1 VIIPARCPTRL
12 KANSAVAVVSSPVTA
27 AVLIALFGT
36 PPAASAAEPSN
47 ARAGSLEEIT
57 VTASRRSQTTEE
69 VPYAI
74 SVVSPETIAMN
85 SVTDLNTLMRQIG
98 VSGAAGARTSSVSF
112 PIIRGLNASPS
123 AASFRTFEQQPVGV
137 YFDNSPIE
145 GYFQLQDIQRIE
157 VLRGPQGTLYGAG
170 ALGGALR
177 VIPNA
182 PELGK
187 FSGTFDGRLGQV
199 EHASDPSYTGSAVIN
214 VPLGDTFAFRV
225 AGNYEKQP
233 GFIDVAGLMRRE
245 GTDGAPLLADPSDP
259 VNSPGVYYS
268 KKDWNDQQ
276 TFTGRASALW
286 QPTDAFTAQIAFTH
300 GKADGHGNPSNNS
313 LFPGGP
319 NVIDPRITLPPGGDY
334 QQFASTEQ
342 NYTRTTQLTSLDL
355 SYDVGFATVSSTTS
369 YLDTEGEFR
378 TDTNYLLMQ
387 PLLVAFVPYYAGL
400 PINPRWINTNHTD
413 DNAHAFSQ
421 EIRLVSN
428 TGPEKKWDYVLGAF
442 YQKQMRAGV
451 FANFSPGT
459 PERAIAQGCVLP
471 VLLGGCAPITGPNSA
486 ANYQT
491 DRQEFEDKSVFG
503 ELTWHFAPNWQAT
516 AGLRRFEQDFTDT
529 ARSILYTFGGIDSGL
544 NTKSSSVSKT
554 LGKFGVSWEY
564 MENQHIYTLWSQ
576 GFRRGGANGLLLPTG
591 PFADIAPQE
600 YKPDTVDNYE
610 IGFKGRAGAISY
622 TIDAFY
628 IDWKDPQVSGLTP
641 NANFAVWN
649 AKSAESKGIEFDLNT
664 PLGIPG
670 LSLMASGTYADATLT
685 EDYLIPDIL
694 GDIVGKKGQQ
704 LPGSPKKSAAATLLY
719 SLDLGA
725 DSNLLL
731 TLNDTYTSEIV
742 TSIFAVLGVRPITS
756 PSLNLLN
763 ASAAITSG
771 PWNYGIYATNVTNKR
786 VILGRSSP
794 NDAFS
799 YQETANRPR
808 EIYLRASYSF

>member
-1 VIIPARCPTRL
+1 MTVTNPARCLTRPAL
-12 KANSAVAVVSSPVTA
+12 SVVSSPVTA
-27 AVLIALFGT
+27 AVLLALFGVQ
-36 PPAASAAEPSN
+36 PVVRAAEPSG
-47 ARAGSLEEIT
+47 AKGGGLEEIV
-57 VTASRRSQTTEE
+57 VTASRREQRTEE

-85 SVTDLNTLMRQIG
+85 SVTDLATLMRQIG
-98 VSGAAGARTSSVSF
+98 VAGASGARTSSVTF
-112 PIIRGLNASPS
+112 PIIRGLNASPA

-145 GYFQLQDIQRIE
+145 GYFQLQDVQRIE
-157 VLRGPQGTLYGAG
+157 ILRGPQGTLYGAG

-182 PELGK
+182 PK
-187 FSGTFDGRLGQV
+187 LGQFAGSV
-199 EHASDPSYTGSAVIN
+199 DARVGNVDHAGDPSYTGSGVIN
-214 VPLGDTFAFRV
+214 LPVGDTFAFR
-225 AGNYEKQP
+225 AAANYEKQP
-233 GFIDVAGLMRRE
+233 GFIDVHGLLRRD
-245 GTDGAPLLADPSDP
+245 GTDGAPVLADPSDP
-259 VNSPGVYYS
+259 VNSPGVYYN
-268 KKDWNDQQ
+268 KEDWNDQE

-286 QPTDAFTAQIAFTH
+286 QPNDAFSAQLAFTH

-319 NVIDPRITLPPGGDY
+319 NKIDPRITLPAGGDY
-334 QQFASTEQ
+334 TQFASTEQ

-355 SYDVGFATVSSTTS
+355 SYDVGFATVSGTTS
-369 YLDTEGEFR
+369 YLDTEGAFR

-387 PLLVAFVPYYAGL
+387 PLLVAYVPYYAGL

-421 EIRLVSN
+421 EVRLVSN
-428 TGPEKKWDYVLGAF
+428 TGPDKKFDYVVGLF

-459 PERAIAQGCVLP
+459 PERAVAQGCVLP

-491 DRQEFEDKSVFG
+491 DRQEFEDKSIFG
-503 ELTWHFAPNWQAT
+503 ELTWHFAPNWQVT
-516 AGLRRFEQDFTDT
+516 GGVRRFKQDFKDT
-529 ARSILYTFGGIDSGL
+529 AQSILYTFGNIDSGL
-544 NTKSSSVSKT
+544 NSQSSSISKT
-554 LGKFGVSWEY
+554 LGKVDISWEY
-564 MENQHIYTLWSQ
+564 TTGQHAYALWSQ
-576 GFRRGGANGLLLPTG
+576 GFRRGGTNGLLLPTG

-600 YKPDTVDNYE
+600 YKPDTVNNYE
-610 IGFKGRAGAISY
+610 VGFKGRAGEISY
-622 TIDAFY
+622 TFDVFY
-628 IDWKDPQVSGLTP
+628 IDWEDPQVSGLTP

-649 AKSAESKGIEFDLNT
+649 AKGAESKGVEFDLNT
-664 PLGIPG
+664 PLGLPG
-670 LSLMASGTYADATLT
+670 LSLMVGGTYADATLT

-719 SLDLGA
+719 SHSLGA

-731 TLNDTYTSEIV
+731 TVNDTYTSEVV
-742 TSIFAVLGVRPITS
+742 TSIFAVLGVRPITV

-763 ASAAITSG
+763 ASASISSG
-771 PWNYGIYATNVTNKR
+771 AWNYGIYSTNVTNKR

-794 NDAFS
+794 NDTFS

-808 EIYLRASYSF
+808 EIYFRASYSF